1 MAGIGGKWGVVL
13 RPVLTVVWSF
23 LLASIFVSAERSLK
37 TENSASAH
45 GATGHSDLTTFSKL
59 LNFLWQADESGYQHV
74 WPVSFKNCR
83 PFFLKKIKN
92 AQFSYFCSPFCMN

>member
-1 MAGIGGKWGVVL
+1 MARIGGKWGVVL

-59 LNFLWQADESGYQHV
+59 LNFLWQADESGYEHV
-74 WPVSFKNCR
+74 WPVSF
-83 PFFLKKIKN
+83 N